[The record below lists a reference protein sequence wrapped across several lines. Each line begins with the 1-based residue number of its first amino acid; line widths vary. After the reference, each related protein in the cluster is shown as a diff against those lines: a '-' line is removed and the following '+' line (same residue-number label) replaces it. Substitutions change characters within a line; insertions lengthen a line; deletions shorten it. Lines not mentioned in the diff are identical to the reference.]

1 MRWVTDRTGR
11 FARRPYYTKDEL
23 DAVCEARVRRF
34 LLEHNGVVAYPL
46 STADLTVLIEQE
58 TDDLDQYADLSR
70 LGGDGV
76 EVEGIT
82 EFFPNQRPRVRIA
95 RGLSESPGREARLR
109 TTLSH
114 EFGHVLFHDFAG
126 RWGTMGQMPL
136 FGETTVPPC
145 VHHAMLGTGKVDWME
160 WQAGYASGA
169 ILMPRTEVC
178 ETARP
183 LVEEAGGPIY
193 VENNDARRL
202 IRWVRKKFLVS
213 DAAARVRLLQLGH
226 LVDTRTP
233 RIAAPTGTQDNTP
246 CGEGDNALICQLA
259 MW

>member
-34 LLEHNGVVAYPL
+34 LLEHNSAIAYPL
-46 STADLTVLIEQE
+46 STTDLTVLIEQE

-70 LGGDGV
+70 LGGDDV

-82 EFFPNQRPRVRIA
+82 EFFPDRRPRVRIA
-95 RGLSESPGREARLR
+95 RGLAENPIREARLR

-114 EFGHVLFHDFAG
+114 ELGHVLFHDFAG
-126 RWGTMGQMPL
+126 RWGTMGQLAL
-136 FGETTVPPC
+136 FGETTPRPC
-145 VHHAMLGTGKVDWME
+145 AHQAMLGTGAVDWME

-169 ILMPRTEVC
+169 ILMPRTEVG

-193 VENNDARRL
+193 LEDNDARRV
-202 IRWVRKKFLVS
+202 IRWVREGFLVS
-213 DAAARVRLLQLGH
+213 EAAARVRLLQLGY
-226 LVDTRTP
+226 LTETRTSRVIQQSSSQADTP
-233 RIAAPTGTQDNTP
+233 CSNDDNT
-246 CGEGDNALICQLA
+246 LICQLA

>member
-1 MRWVTDRTGR
+1 M
-11 FARRPYYTKDEL
+11 
-23 DAVCEARVRRF
+23 CEKRVRRF

-70 LGGDGV
+70 LEGDGV

-82 EFFPNQRPRVRIA
+82 EFFPGRRPRVRIA

-114 EFGHVLFHDFAG
+114 ELGHVLFHDFAG
-126 RWGTMGQMPL
+126 RWGRMGQMAL
-136 FGETTVPPC
+136 FDETAAPC
-145 VHHAMLGTGKVDWME
+145 AHHAMLGTGKVDWME

-169 ILMPRTEVC
+169 ILMPRTEMC

-183 LVEEAGGPIY
+183 LVDEAGGPIY
-193 VENNDARRL
+193 IEDNNARRL
-202 IRWVRKKFLVS
+202 IRWVREGFLVS
-213 DAAARVRLLQLGH
+213 EAAARVPLGCAE
-226 LVDTRTP
+226 LTCYWRTAFGTGRRHEHCCGRSAP
-233 RIAAPTGTQDNTP
+233 REPPSKATGSRRQ
-246 CGEGDNALICQLA
+246 
-259 MW
+259 